1 MVPVSAKEDREMNRS
16 RALGGL
22 AVALCL
28 AVGALSSDVF
38 AGFGHLRRH
47 HVDPSCA
54 APEPG
59 CAAEVPMMAM
69 DPSCAVEP
77 DCGPISVCPTN
88 PCIKYRHK
96 HAHKHRH
103 GAGCCPE
110 PTWETVLNPCSPETG
125 CMVSVPVC
133 LPACCQG
140 CPCET
145 SRCTLLG
152 CGLVK
157 YDYGCG
163 CSVHIRFQKHGDILV
178 TYIGF

>member
-1 MVPVSAKEDREMNRS
+1 MIRTRFV
-16 RALGGL
+16 GGL
-22 AVALCL
+22 AVALCV
-28 AVGALSSDVF
+28 AVAALSGDAF

-47 HVDPSCA
+47 AVDPSCA

-59 CAAEVPMMAM
+59 CAAEMPMMAM
-69 DPSCAVEP
+69 DPSCGFEP

-103 GAGCCPE
+103 GAGCCAE
-110 PTWETVLNPCSPETG
+110 PTWETVLTPCSPETG
-125 CMVSVPVC
+125 RSVSVPVC

-145 SRCTLLG
+145 SRCTLFG

-163 CSVHIRFQKHGDILV
+163 CSVHVRFQKHGDILV